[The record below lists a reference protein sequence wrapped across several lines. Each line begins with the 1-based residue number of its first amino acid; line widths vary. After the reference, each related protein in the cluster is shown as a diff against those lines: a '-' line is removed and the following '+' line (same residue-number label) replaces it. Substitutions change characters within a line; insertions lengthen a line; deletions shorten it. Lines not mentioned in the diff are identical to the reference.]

1 MALALL
7 FIIFLFPTLSS
18 AAGNIYNV
26 VNFGARSDGRTDSSA
41 ALLKAWNAA
50 CATAGKST
58 IYIPA
63 GRFFVGRPVVF
74 SGNYC
79 KCRGITVRLLGS
91 LVAPS
96 DYRAIGNSVIWLS
109 FEFVSGVTFSG
120 GTLDGQ
126 GAGLWACKR
135 SGDGG
140 CPGGA
145 TSLGFTNSKNIVIN
159 GVTSLN
165 SASPNTDGI
174 HVQLSTG
181 VTIYKANIATG
192 DDCISIGAGTS
203 NLWIENISCGPGHGI
218 SIGSLGKDSN
228 EPGVHNVTVTTATFT
243 GTENG
248 VRIKSWGRPSNG
260 FVQRVLFQHITMI
273 NVQNPIIIDQ
283 NYCPDNNGCPGQ
295 VSGVRISDV
304 TYQDIH
310 GSSATQV
317 AVKFD
322 CSSRYPCS
330 KIRLQDVK
338 LTYNNQPATSSCNH
352 AGGSTYGLVVP
363 RSCL

>member
-1 MALALL
+1 MQLVRR
-7 FIIFLFPTLSS
+7 P
-18 AAGNIYNV
+18 GNPPI
-26 VNFGARSDGRTDSSA
+26 
-41 ALLKAWNAA
+41 
-50 CATAGKST
+50 

-63 GRFFVGRPVVF
+63 GRFCVGWPVVF

-96 DYRAIGNSVIWLS
+96 DYRAIGNSAIWLS

-135 SGDGG
+135 SGMGG

-165 SASPNTDGI
+165 SQSYHIVINGCDNVKIQRVRVTASGASPNTDGI

-203 NLWIENISCGPGHGI
+203 NLWIEKISCGPSHGI
-218 SIGSLGKDSN
+218 SIGSLGKDLN
-228 EPGVHNVTVTTATFT
+228 EPGVHNVTVTTATFI

-338 LTYNNQPATSSCNH
+338 LTYNNQPATSSCSH

>member
-26 VNFGARSDGRTDSSA
+26 VSFGARLDGRTDSSA

-96 DYRAIGNSVIWLS
+96 DYRAIGNSAIWLF
-109 FEFVSGVTFSG
+109 FEFVSSVTFSG

-135 SGDGG
+135 SGMGG

-165 SASPNTDGI
+165 SQSYHIVINGCDNVKIQRVRVTASGASPNTDGI

-203 NLWIENISCGPGHGI
+203 NLWIEKISCGPGHGI
-218 SIGSLGKDSN
+218 SIGSLGKDLN
-228 EPGVHNVTVTTATFT
+228 EPGVHNVTVTTATFI

-248 VRIKSWGRPSNG
+248 
-260 FVQRVLFQHITMI
+260 
-273 NVQNPIIIDQ
+273 
-283 NYCPDNNGCPGQ
+283 

-338 LTYNNQPATSSCNH
+338 LTHNNQPATSSCNH